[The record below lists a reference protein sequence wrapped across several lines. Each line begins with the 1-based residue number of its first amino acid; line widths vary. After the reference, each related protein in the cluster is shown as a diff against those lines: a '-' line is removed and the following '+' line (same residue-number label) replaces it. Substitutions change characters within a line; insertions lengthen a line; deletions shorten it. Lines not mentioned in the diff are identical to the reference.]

1 MTAESPPT
9 NSPDHDS
16 DKVDREDRAG
26 DPVSI
31 RVVSAVEPEVSRAHP
46 ARAAVVAQADEATRA
61 DARLRVDEADPV
73 DGLQLPDD
81 PDLPVRAD
89 AVGPVVGLAVGLAV
103 GPVVDRVSRDVLV
116 HRDAPAHRDAD
127 QTPMP

>member
-1 MTAESPPT
+1 MA
-9 NSPDHDS
+9 
-16 DKVDREDRAG
+16 REDRAVG
-26 DPVSI
+26 PVSTPLVNA
-31 RVVSAVEPEVSRAHP
+31 VVSAVNRANPALAAEV
-46 ARAAVVAQADEATRA
+46 ARLDEAARA

-89 AVGPVVGLAVGLAV
+89 AVGPVVGLAVG
-103 GPVVDRVSRDVLV
+103 PVVDRVSRDVLV